1 MTSYFRPFV
10 AALLLLAFGVTVAQ
24 APKGGTVTQAAVALL
39 DDPAVRKELK
49 LSASQ
54 DKSVQAEFKKA
65 NGEIQEIVKSR
76 PSTPEAHKSAQ
87 TRIRA
92 IQMSLV
98 NRLDRSLSAAQRTR
112 LKEIGLQF
120 FGPFAMLSPEVAK
133 ELKITPAQTAKIKAA
148 QKNLL
153 DKTGKLQQ
161 ARREQLMSI
170 PRPKDQKDQKA
181 IQAYV
186 QKVNAEMAKFAPSDR
201 KKIDAY
207 KKQAE
212 SEVLTSLSKAQRTQ
226 WTAMLGAKFTP
237 PKR

>member
-1 MTSYFRPFV
+1 MTSYFRPLV
-10 AALLLLAFGVTVAQ
+10 PALLLLAFGVAVAQ

-54 DKSVQAEFKKA
+54 DKNVQAEFKKA

-76 PSTPEAHKSAQ
+76 PSTPEAQKSAQ

-98 NRLDRSLSAAQRTR
+98 NRLDRSLSADQRKR

-120 FGPFAMLSPEVAK
+120 FGPFAMLSPEIAK
-133 ELKITPAQTAKIKAA
+133 EMKITSAQTAKIKAA

-161 ARREQLMSI
+161 SRREQLMSI

-181 IQAYV
+181 VQAYV
-186 QKVNAEMAKFAPSDR
+186 QKVNSEMAKFAPSDR
-201 KKIDAY
+201 KKIAEY

-212 SEVLTSLSKAQRTQ
+212 AEVLASLSKAQRTQ
-226 WTAMLGAKFTP
+226 WTAMLGRKFTP
-237 PKR
+237 PKK